1 MNRRLKALARRVN
14 TLSLRERVFLFLS
27 AAIVVVAV
35 ADTLVISPQ
44 LALQRERAALL
55 ARQNTELTQLRAQL
69 ASATAPAGADSPIA
83 RLQAAVQASHQ
94 ERLRLAVESGTAQ
107 APDVGTAQG
116 GPAPAR
122 LADLLPRVLRRHEGL
137 SLVRLAV
144 VPASSGSAAPSPV
157 PNAGTAPARLDVQA
171 VDLVLAG
178 PYLALAAYLAEIEA
192 TLPGLRW
199 GPVRLE
205 GSGEAEAAA
214 GTAGPKLATLTLQ
227 LWLPSEVR

>member
-1 MNRRLKALARRVN
+1 MKQHLQALARRIDA
-14 TLSLRERVFLFLS
+14 LSLRERVFLFLS

-55 ARQNTELTQLRAQL
+55 GRQNAELAQLRAQL
-69 ASATAPAGADSPIA
+69 ASATAPAGADSPVA
-83 RLQAAVQASHQ
+83 RLQAAVQAAHQ
-94 ERLRLAVESGTAQ
+94 ERLRLAAQ
-107 APDVGTAQG
+107 AHSPAASGARSAQAS
-116 GPAPAR
+116 PPPAR

-144 VPASSGSAAPSPV
+144 APADTGPAAPQ
-157 PNAGTAPARLDVQA
+157 AGTALPRPDVQA

-205 GSGEAEAAA
+205 GSGEAEAEAQA
-214 GTAGPKLATLTLQ
+214 GKAGPKLATLTLQ